1 MNQNVDNSPLKPLKY
16 PGLGLFMSFKIVF
29 ELILY
34 IFKCAWRGF
43 LFVFKD
49 IPIYAWQKMSGKVDE
64 AYKGTKKIA
73 EKSKNN
79 QTPAKK
85 SVLNMDLNDLLKNT
99 KMMKRKMENLEK
111 EKAKLINSQ
120 QGVQKRISDIDIKI
134 KGYKTLKKNYEK
146 LESKFNNYVNPI
158 EEKKDN
164 G

>member
-1 MNQNVDNSPLKPLKY
+1 MFLA
-16 PGLGLFMSFKIVF
+16 LFYGGEFM
-29 ELILY
+29 L
-34 IFKCAWRGF
+34 
-43 LFVFKD
+43 
-49 IPIYAWQKMSGKVDE
+49 
-64 AYKGTKKIA
+64 KKI
-73 EKSKNN
+73 EKEIEK
-79 QTPAKK
+79 
-85 SVLNMDLNDLLKNT
+85 
-99 KMMKRKMENLEK
+99 LEK

>member
-1 MNQNVDNSPLKPLKY
+1 ML
-16 PGLGLFMSFKIVF
+16 
-29 ELILY
+29 
-34 IFKCAWRGF
+34 
-43 LFVFKD
+43 
-49 IPIYAWQKMSGKVDE
+49 
-64 AYKGTKKIA
+64 KKI
-73 EKSKNN
+73 EKEI
-79 QTPAKK
+79 
-85 SVLNMDLNDLLKNT
+85 
-99 KMMKRKMENLEK
+99 ENLEK